1 MYSTMNTDTYLFIHS
16 PFIVRDREVKR
27 REDSNSAQWGNPGKS
42 LKKNLQHAKMS
53 LPSLLFPSW
62 SSKPGKRSESPDIG
76 ECYEKSIILDLFFT
90 QSIEKRFRRHFENLL
105 YFSGRRTFFW

>member
-1 MYSTMNTDTYLFIHS
+1 MNTDTYLFIHS

-76 ECYEKSIILDLFFT
+76 ECYEKSIILDLFL
-90 QSIEKRFRRHFENLL
+90 KN
-105 YFSGRRTFFW
+105 FWKC

>member
-1 MYSTMNTDTYLFIHS
+1 MNTDTYLFIHS

-76 ECYEKSIILDLFFT
+76 ECYEKKYSFRFIFT
-90 QSIEKRFRRHFENLL
+90 EERFHRHFEKLF
-105 YFSGRRTFFW
+105 YFS

>member
-1 MYSTMNTDTYLFIHS
+1 MNTDTYLFIHS

-76 ECYEKSIILDLFFT
+76 ECYEKKYSFRSIFT
-90 QSIEKRFRRHFENLL
+90 LIAQSIEQRFRQHLEN
-105 YFSGRRTFFW
+105 

>member
-1 MYSTMNTDTYLFIHS
+1 MQVICNYVYSTMNTDTDLIIHS

-76 ECYEKSIILDLFFT
+76 EYYEKKYSFRCIL
-90 QSIEKRFRRHFENLL
+90 SIE
-105 YFSGRRTFFW
+105 